1 MESELTENQQKFKEL
16 YEQEIIISEGAMSE
30 ELLAL
35 FDAVLL
41 DLGSSPELMDTFI
54 QSIIDENMEH
64 VPSELEKLQLE
75 NEELKSRI
83 DMNESTILEL
93 SDMMLGGM

>member
-41 DLGSSPELMDTFI
+41 ELGSSHELMDTFI
-54 QSIIDENMEH
+54 QSIIDENTEQE
-64 VPSELEKLQLE
+64 PSETEILQKQVAQMAFKLMQLE
-75 NEELKSRI
+75 SGK
-83 DMNESTILEL
+83 
-93 SDMMLGGM
+93 

>member
-35 FDAVLL
+35 FDVVLL
-41 DLGSSPELMDTFI
+41 ELGSSPELMDTFI
-54 QSIIDENMEH
+54 QSIIDEHTEQE
-64 VPSELEKLQLE
+64 PSELELLKQE
-75 NEELKSRI
+75 NAELKQRQ
-83 DMNESTILEL
+83 ELTEEALLTL
-93 SDMMLGGM
+93 SDMILTR